1 MSLPENHPRLTK
13 RPFTTGELLADGIVH
28 AVALVAGLIA
38 FSALLGHVLGMGD
51 FGTFAALAVY
61 AAGYFAMFGFSLA
74 YNMVP
79 PSPLKW
85 VLRRFDHSAI
95 YFMIAGTY
103 TAVVI
108 HFEDGLVAIILAG
121 IVWTGAILGAVV
133 KIALPGRL
141 DGLAVLAYIALG
153 MVGIAAIGPASAALP
168 GPSLVLLVLGGVTYV
183 AGVAFYSWHRLKFH
197 NAIWHLC
204 VAVAAGLHFAAVAIA
219 VAA

>member
-1 MSLPENHPRLTK
+1 MTLPANHPRLTK
-13 RPFTTGELLADGIVH
+13 RPFTPGELLADGIVH
-28 AVALVAGLIA
+28 AVALVAGMIA
-38 FSALLGHVLGMGD
+38 FSILLAHVLGAGHL
-51 FGTFAALAVY
+51 GTFAALAVY

-79 PSPLKW
+79 PSPIKW

-95 YFMIAGTY
+95 YLMIAGTY
-103 TAVVI
+103 TAVVV
-108 HFEDGLVAIILAG
+108 HFENVLFAAVLAG

-133 KIALPGRL
+133 KLVWPGRL
-141 DGLAVLAYIALG
+141 DGLAVVAYIALG
-153 MVGIAAIGPASAALP
+153 MVGIAAIGPARAALP

-183 AGVAFYSWHRLKFH
+183 AGVAFYRWHRLKFH

-219 VAA
+219 VAT